1 MIFIKQE
8 KVSNLIFIIR
18 MLSELRAEVK
28 EQMGKSENGML
39 KYEMVTGCE
48 LLVTIRL
55 RATPTT
61 AGQVRFRWMYFG

>member
-1 MIFIKQE
+1 M
-8 KVSNLIFIIR
+8 VSK
-18 MLSELRAEVK
+18 LRTEAG

-55 RATPTT
+55 RAKPTT